1 MPLSPLCAFL
11 GLYAWILRKTH
22 LSVRGWAKMAPARTP
37 RAANPGHKAQWSA
50 TRTILATPD
59 AGTLWRRPVPSKP
72 YRYAKYPAMDRLFD
86 VLADH
91 GLPGS
96 SINVAITH
104 GRHHLTVLL
113 PGNRF
118 TDEYEGADIQAVA
131 QRWLNAETGEDNEG
145 RTVILAMAGY
155 ENAKA
160 AA

>member
-1 MPLSPLCAFL
+1 MLLPILPALTAVIRLISVYNR
-11 GLYAWILRKTH
+11 GQHAWRPRI
-22 LSVRGWAKMAPARTP
+22 P
-37 RAANPGHKAQWSA
+37 RAKPAQHAYSP
-50 TRTILATPD
+50 TRHTVILPR
-59 AGTLWRRPVPSKP
+59 RRPAMAKP
-72 YRYAKYPAMDRLFD
+72 YRYAKYPAVDKLFD
-86 VLADH
+86 VLSDH

-131 QRWLNAETGEDNEG
+131 QRWLNAETGEDNDG
-145 RTVILAMAGY
+145 RTVILALAGY

>member
-1 MPLSPLCAFL
+1 MILWPVTALFAVIRLICVYNR
-11 GLYAWILRKTH
+11 GQHAWRPRI
-22 LSVRGWAKMAPARTP
+22 P
-37 RAANPGHKAQWSA
+37 RAKPAQHAYSPTPQGSLTRRRTVPTQERRKAYYP
-50 TRTILATPD
+50 R
-59 AGTLWRRPVPSKP
+59 
-72 YRYAKYPAMDRLFD
+72 YPAVDRLFD
-86 VLADH
+86 VLSDH

-131 QRWLNAETGEDNEG
+131 QRWLNAETGEDNDG
-145 RTVILAMAGY
+145 RTVILALAGY
-155 ENAKA
+155 ADAKA